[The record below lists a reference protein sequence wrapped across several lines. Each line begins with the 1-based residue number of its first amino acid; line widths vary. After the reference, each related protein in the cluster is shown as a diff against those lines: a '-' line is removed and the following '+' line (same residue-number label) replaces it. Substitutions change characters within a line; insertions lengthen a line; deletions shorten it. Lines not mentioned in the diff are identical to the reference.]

1 MLADC
6 HYLVLEIYFQSTET
20 EISRNKEIGVP
31 KGIFRTSLYR
41 SQNIFHFSHEI
52 VCYLAEIM
60 VASDFYTRL
69 KYVYI
74 FSDND

>member
-6 HYLVLEIYFQSTET
+6 HYLVLEIYFQSTEN

-31 KGIFRTSLYR
+31 KGISRTSLYR
-41 SQNIFHFSHEI
+41 SPNIFHFSHEI
-52 VCYLAEIM
+52 VSYLAAIM
-60 VASDFYTRL
+60 VASDFYTCL